1 MPASDLS
8 DPGFTRPSG
17 QGPGERRLNGIQTT
31 GRAYRDLSAPV
42 HPVGAQF
49 DVPIPVSD
57 GARLLCDV
65 YRPRAEGRFPSLVAF
80 SPYPRQIQNSGAP
93 LGFVEAGASDF
104 FAPRGY
110 AHVIVNARGTCG
122 SEGIY
127 GLFDERERR
136 DLYDVIEWTAAQPW
150 CDGNVGM
157 LGISYF
163 GMAQLHAA
171 AAAPPHLRA
180 VFPLAAATDLYRHV
194 SWHGGMLSQRFLGA
208 WMAGL
213 GILGGGSGRLWRSQP
228 AQLASRLLRTD
239 AVHRRF
245 EGMNGEAA
253 IATLGKVMR
262 AHYDPHPWDDLYF
275 AAVAEHP
282 LYDDFWAERD
292 ATPRLSSV
300 RIPVYLGAEWS
311 NVPLHLPGLFTALDA
326 LQDATHV
333 RAALMSRGGL
343 SWPWESQH
351 VEALAWYD
359 RWLKQ
364 RDTGILEGPPIRYWL
379 AGADEWR
386 TAERWPPPGMRQ
398 EPLYL
403 GTDGRLVGADAA
415 TRGEREYLFV
425 PPGLER
431 PPGASRP
438 TLPSALAWE
447 TAPFSEP
454 RDVVGPAV
462 LVLDAR
468 TTAADV
474 DWIVKLQLLG
484 PDGEATDLTQGW
496 LRASHRFLDEERSL
510 PWRPWHPHDRVEPVP
525 PRTDV
530 RYVIGLVP
538 TAQRVLPGYRLRLL
552 VTSSDLERGVAMLGF
567 VHLPLAS
574 PSRQTVR
581 SSSRLLLPV
590 IDAS

>member
-8 DPGFTRPSG
+8 GSVFAQPAGVESG
-17 QGPGERRLNGIQTT
+17 QRRLNGIQTT
-31 GRAYRDLSAPV
+31 GRVYRDLSAPV
-42 HPVGAQF
+42 HEAGAQF
-49 DVPIPVSD
+49 DVPIAVSG

-65 YRPRAEGRFPSLVAF
+65 YRPRAEGRFPALVAF

-104 FAPRGY
+104 FVPRGY

-122 SEGIY
+122 SEGLY

-136 DLYDVIEWTAAQPW
+136 DLHDVIEWTAAQPW

-163 GMAQLHAA
+163 GIAQLHAA

-180 VFPLAAATDLYRHV
+180 VFPLAAAADLYRHV
-194 SWHGGMLSQRFLGA
+194 VWHGGMLSERFFAA

-213 GILGGGSGRLWRSQP
+213 GILGGGSGQLWRSRA
-228 AQLASRLLRTD
+228 AQLASRLLRAD

-245 EGMNGEAA
+245 EGVNGEAA
-253 IATLGKVMR
+253 IATLSKVMR

-275 AAVAEHP
+275 AAVADHP

-326 LQDATHV
+326 LTGKTEV
-333 RAALMSRGGL
+333 RVALMSRGGL

-351 VEALAWYD
+351 LEALAWYD
-359 RWLKQ
+359 HWLKG
-364 RDTGILEGPPIRYWL
+364 RDTGILDGPPIRFWL
-379 AGADEWR
+379 AGADEWQ
-386 TAERWPPPGMRQ
+386 TAEHWPPPGMRQ

-403 GTDGRLVGADAA
+403 GADGRLTGEDAA
-415 TRGEREYLFV
+415 TKGKREYLFV
-425 PPGLER
+425 PPDLER
-431 PPGASRP
+431 PPGANRP
-438 TLPSALAWE
+438 TLPPALAWE
-447 TAPFSEP
+447 TEPFSEP

-462 LVLDAR
+462 LELDAQ

-474 DWIVKLQLLG
+474 DWIVKLQLVNPG
-484 PDGEATDLTQGW
+484 GEATDLTQGW
-496 LRASHRFLDEERSL
+496 LRASHRSLDEERSL
-510 PWRPWHPHDRVEPVP
+510 PWLPWHPHDRIEPVP
-525 PRTDV
+525 RNTPV

-552 VTSSDLERGVAMLGF
+552 ITSCDHDKDVAMLGF
-567 VHLPLAS
+567 VHLPLSS
-574 PSRQTVR
+574 PSRQTVS

-590 IDAS
+590 IDGS